1 MRPFSSLP
9 IVPLGVLALLLS
21 LARTGQ
27 AQTITTFDA
36 PNAVGTFPQAV
47 SAFGVIVGFYQES
60 SGASHGFLRSPQ
72 GRITSF
78 DVPGS
83 GTFPLAVNRRGQITG
98 SVFSERLGISV
109 SRAFLRE
116 ADGRV
121 TEFDASADA
130 LVTRPEAIN
139 AQGWV
144 AGTYMESGAQHGFLR
159 LGNGAITSFDVPGL
173 IGAVNEVGPR
183 GELVGW
189 YLEPHGLQH
198 GFAREPSGTISS
210 FDAPEVNSSTPGIGC
225 PRCGGTRT
233 TAANAAGVVGY
244 FGGAGGSIRGFL
256 RKANGTFQVLD
267 VPTAESTLP
276 AAINLKGDV
285 AGQYV
290 AGGPHNFLLPRNGA
304 LESFDLVGALST
316 NVIGVDLRG
325 DVIGYYA
332 DANGS
337 HGFVRSAR
345 RACEHREPNGEFDD
359 DER

>member
-1 MRPFSSLP
+1 MRRFSSLP
-9 IVPLGVLALLLS
+9 TAGLGVLALLLS
-21 LARTGQ
+21 VARTSH

-47 SAFGVIVGFYQES
+47 SAFGTIVGFYQDS
-60 SGASHGFLRSPQ
+60 SNASHGFTRFAQ
-72 GRITSF
+72 GTITTF

-98 SVFSERLGISV
+98 SVFSERLGVPV
-109 SRAFLRE
+109 SRGFLRE

-144 AGTYMESGAQHGFLR
+144 AGTYLESGAQHGFLR
-159 LGNGAITSFDVPGL
+159 LGSGAVTSYDVPGL
-173 IGAVNEVGPR
+173 IGAINEVGPR

-198 GFAREPSGTISS
+198 GFAREPDGTITS
-210 FDAPEVNSSTPGIGC
+210 FDAPDVNTSTAGIGC

-244 FGGAGGSIRGFL
+244 FGGAGGSIRGFV
-256 RKANGTFQVLD
+256 RRANGTFQVLD
-267 VPTAESTLP
+267 VPAAASTLP
-276 AAINLKGDV
+276 SAINLKGDV
-285 AGQYV
+285 AGQYL
-290 AGGPHNFLLPRNGA
+290 AGGLHNFLLPRNGSFQ
-304 LESFDLVGALST
+304 SFDLVGAFST

-325 DVIGYYA
+325 DVVGYFA

-337 HGFVRSAR
+337 HGFVRSVR
-345 RACEHREPNGEFDD
+345 EVCEHHQPSSEFDD